1 METSNYYSGINK
13 LWWLPLVSGIIF
25 LGLGV
30 WCLCA
35 PTDFLEIMAY
45 VFAGAFGAVG
55 IFSLIYGVCNYNTNP
70 GWGWSVAA
78 GVVEILFCF
87 FLFFIPQAILAYV
100 FVYGIGLYVI
110 FMAIYSFFE
119 YFMVARSNGFWFF
132 WIIVLSLAAVAFAI
146 TFIVGPGAS
155 ELVGSATALAG
166 EIGPAVIGW
175 LWMGIS
181 FLCYG
186 AYRIILSTR
195 MKALNDDYK
204 SGRM

>member
-1 METSNYYSGINK
+1 METSNSFYGINK

-35 PTDFLEIMAY
+35 PRDFLDIMAY

-55 IFSLIYGVCNYNTNP
+55 IFSLIYGICNFNTNP

-87 FLFFIPQAILAYV
+87 FLFFIPQPILAYV

-119 YFMVARSNGFWFF
+119 YFMVSRSNGFWFF
-132 WIIVLSLAAVAFAI
+132 WIILLTLAAIAFAI

-155 ELVGSATALAG
+155 ELVGSVTSLTGDIAPAL
-166 EIGPAVIGW
+166 IGW

-186 AYRIILSTR
+186 AYRIILACR
-195 MKALNDDYK
+195 MKALNDD
-204 SGRM
+204 SREA